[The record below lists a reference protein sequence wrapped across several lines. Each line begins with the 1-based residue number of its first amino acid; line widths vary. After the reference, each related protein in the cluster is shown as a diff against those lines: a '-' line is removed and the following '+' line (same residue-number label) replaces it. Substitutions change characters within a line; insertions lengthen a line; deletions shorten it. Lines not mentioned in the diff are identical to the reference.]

1 MQLNAILTL
10 ADNSVFRG
18 YAIAATSSRCDELI
32 FHTAVT
38 GYQ

>member
-1 MQLNAILTL
+1 MQTNAILAL
-10 ADNSVFRG
+10 ADNSVFCG
-18 YAIAATSSRCDELI
+18 HAIAATSSRCNELI

>member
-1 MQLNAILTL
+1 MQPNAILAL

-18 YAIAATSSRCDELI
+18 YAIAATRSRCNELI